1 MAKGFEELM
10 AGVWK
15 LLPIKEPERAIAGE
29 PVFINDVM
37 FTLIH
42 DKDIDAERIFLFVS
56 FGDLPSNKAEDTLA
70 ALLKENHTGFRGD
83 GPGFTVSPTTGK
95 VVYARH
101 LLLTATTPADLAGKM
116 CYLAQKANEW
126 RKTYFLSNVPVSST
140 QRSRLTQSAPHL

>member
-1 MAKGFEELM
+1 MTKSFAELM

-15 LLPIKEPERAIAGE
+15 LLPIEKPERAIAGE

-42 DKDIDAERIFLFVS
+42 DKGIDPERIFLFAS
-56 FGDLPSNKAEDTLA
+56 FGDLPRKRAVEALA
-70 ALLKENHTGFRGD
+70 ALLKENHAGAKGD

-101 LLLTATTPADLAGKM
+101 VLLKATTSADLADKM

-126 RKTYFLSNVPVSST
+126 RKTYFLPDAGVST
-140 QRSRLTQSAPHL
+140 ARRFRFT